1 VLLLSTIP
9 SQRFLKAGPSIKRGE
24 NWSLTNKK
32 GWGNLL
38 RIVIM
43 VTDNE
48 ESVKNAIKEI
58 LKSKNKGHEYAL
70 DLTRIKDKERKKEI
84 MKRLTRF

>member
-1 VLLLSTIP
+1 MIFPLETIY
-9 SQRFLKAGPSIKRGE
+9 QRKRAGVSM
-24 NWSLTNKK
+24 
-32 GWGNLL
+32 L
-38 RIVIM
+38 RKVIM

-48 ESVKNAIKEI
+48 ESVKNALREI

-70 DLTRIKDKERKKEI
+70 DLTRIKDKDRRTEI

>member
-1 VLLLSTIP
+1 M
-9 SQRFLKAGPSIKRGE
+9 
-24 NWSLTNKK
+24 
-32 GWGNLL
+32 L

-48 ESVKNAIKEI
+48 ESVKNAIREI

>member
-1 VLLLSTIP
+1 VIFPLETIY
-9 SQRFLKAGPSIKRGE
+9 QRKRAGVSM
-24 NWSLTNKK
+24 
-32 GWGNLL
+32 L
-38 RIVIM
+38 RKVIM

-48 ESVKNAIKEI
+48 ESVKNALREI

-70 DLTRIKDKERKKEI
+70 DLTRIKDKDRRTEI